1 MASLVRAGWSGRS
14 GRCCLA
20 AALASGI
27 LLLGSLTARAE
38 DTAEKEPTAEQ
49 SAPQVDL
56 DSLLKLPKS
65 MRYDVERKGGATRGE
80 WRERF
85 VTLRGDLARE
95 REVLETAKL
104 SLEKAASGADAWTF
118 SPAGIGNVTD
128 SPVDYQLREKIRH
141 GEAEVA
147 RLEHGLREL
156 EVEANLA
163 GVPEEWR
170 R

>member
-1 MASLVRAGWSGRS
+1 MASVVRARCGGLS
-14 GRCCLA
+14 RCCLA
-20 AALASGI
+20 GALGWG
-27 LLLGSLTARAE
+27 LLLLTSVVASAE
-38 DTAEKEPTAEQ
+38 DSAEASPTAEQ
-49 SAPQVDL
+49 PVPQVDL
-56 DSLLKLPKS
+56 DSLLTLPKS

-85 VTLRGDLARE
+85 ETHRAELVRE
-95 REVLETAKL
+95 REALETAKL

-163 GVPEEWR
+163 GVPEDWR
-170 R
+170 H

>member
-1 MASLVRAGWSGRS
+1 MAFVVRAGWSGQS
-14 GRCCLA
+14 GRCILA
-20 AALASGI
+20 GALWCGI
-27 LLLGSLTARAE
+27 VLVDSVTAHAE
-38 DTAEKEPTAEQ
+38 DTAESPPTAEQ

-56 DSLLKLPKS
+56 DSLLKLPES

-85 VTLRGDLARE
+85 VSLRVDLARE

-118 SPAGIGNVTD
+118 SPAGIGAMD
-128 SPVDYQLREKIRH
+128 SPVDYQLREKIHR

-163 GVPEEWR
+163 GVPEDWR

>member
-1 MASLVRAGWSGRS
+1 M
-14 GRCCLA
+14 
-20 AALASGI
+20 
-27 LLLGSLTARAE
+27 ARAE
-38 DTAEKEPTAEQ
+38 DSAEPAPSTEPVPSAEQ

-56 DSLLKLPKS
+56 DSLMKLPKS
-65 MRYDVERKGGATRGE
+65 MRYDVERKGGATPGE

-85 VTLRGDLARE
+85 ETLRSELAHE
-95 REVLETAKL
+95 RAELESAKL
-104 SLEKAASGADAWTF
+104 SLEQAASGADAWTF

-147 RLEHGLREL
+147 RLEQSLREL

-163 GVPEEWR
+163 GVPEDWR

>member
-1 MASLVRAGWSGRS
+1 V
-14 GRCCLA
+14 
-20 AALASGI
+20 
-27 LLLGSLTARAE
+27 LLGSLTARAE
-38 DTAEKEPTAEQ
+38 DTAETSPTLEEP
-49 SAPQVDL
+49 APQVDL

-65 MRYDVERKGGATRGE
+65 MRYDVERKGGSTRGE

-85 VTLRGDLARE
+85 VTLRGELADE
-95 REVLETAKL
+95 REVLESAKL

-128 SPVDYQLREKIRH
+128 SPVDYKLREKIRQ

-147 RLEHGLREL
+147 RLERSLREL

-163 GVPEEWR
+163 GVPEDWR

>member
-14 GRCCLA
+14 ERWWLAGALA
-20 AALASGI
+20 AGI
-27 LLLGSLTARAE
+27 LLLGRVAPADSIV
-38 DTAEKEPTAEQ
+38 DSEPIPEQ
-49 SAPQVDL
+49 SGPLDL
-56 DSLLKLPKS
+56 DSLLTLPKS
-65 MRYDVERKGGATRGE
+65 MQYDIEKKGGATRGE

-85 VTLRGDLARE
+85 VALRGELARE
-95 REVLETAKL
+95 RELLESAKL

-128 SPVDYQLREKIRH
+128 SPVDYKLREKIRH

-163 GVPEEWR
+163 GVPEDWR